1 MKLICDIVSICLGY
15 NYSMS
20 IFLTDLTTKE
30 VTELVSSL
38 GEPPYRAKQLLAW
51 VYQRL
56 AVSLDEMTD
65 LPQSFRRKLAGQLNL
80 HSLTPAHEVQS
91 RDGTVKVLFRLHDGN
106 TVETALM
113 SYPVGH
119 NRQGRLSH
127 QSNSGLVAQA
137 SAPVGKTKSYR
148 YTICVSIQVG
158 CPIGC
163 PFCATGQQGF
173 ERNLTPGEIIDQVLY
188 FARYLQDKSNG
199 REGERIDNIVFMGMG
214 EPLANYDALWQA
226 IEMLNSPDGFG
237 LSARSMTIST
247 SGLIAGIKRLS
258 GEKLQ
263 VGLAVSLHAADDNLR
278 DKLVPV
284 NKKYPLE
291 DLIPVCRRYFDRT
304 RRRVSFEYALFN
316 GINDSLSQAQS
327 LADLI
332 QGMNCHVNLI
342 AANSTANQT
351 LQPSPR
357 SQVLAFKRAL
367 KDRGINCTLRQ
378 SRGQD
383 IDAGCGQLR
392 SRFFTQTNL

>member
-1 MKLICDIVSICLGY
+1 MP
-15 NYSMS
+15 
-20 IFLTDLTTKE
+20 IFLTDLNIEE
-30 VTELVSSL
+30 VTELVTSL
-38 GEPPYRAKQLLAW
+38 GEPAYRARQLLAW
-51 VYQRL
+51 VYQKL

-65 LPQSFRRKLAGQLNL
+65 LPQSFRSKLAEQVTL
-80 HSLTPAHEVQS
+80 HTLTPVHEVKAK
-91 RDGTVKVLFRLHDGN
+91 DGTVKVLFRLHDGK

-113 SYPVGH
+113 KF
-119 NRQGRLSH
+119 
-127 QSNSGLVAQA
+127 VAQA
-137 SAPVGKTKSYR
+137 SAPVGKKTEQSSAPVGKTKSYR
-148 YTICVSIQVG
+148 YTVCVSTQVG

-188 FARYLQDKSNG
+188 FARYLRDPSNG

-214 EPLANYDALWQA
+214 EPLSNYDALWQA

-247 SGLIAGIKRLS
+247 AGLIPGIKRLS

-263 VGLAVSLHAADDNLR
+263 VGLAISLHAAENQLR

-291 DLIPVCRRYFDRT
+291 ELIPACRRYFDRT
-304 RRRVSFEYALFN
+304 GRRVSFEYALFS
-316 GINDSLSQAQS
+316 GVNDSLSQAQS

-342 AANSTANQT
+342 SANSTANQT
-351 LQPSPR
+351 LQPTPR
-357 SQVLAFKRAL
+357 SQVLAFQQAL

-392 SRFFTQTNL
+392 SRFLTQKSR

>member
-1 MKLICDIVSICLGY
+1 MP
-15 NYSMS
+15 
-20 IFLTDLTTKE
+20 IFLTDLNIEE
-30 VTELVSSL
+30 VKALVTSL
-38 GEPPYRAKQLLAW
+38 GEPAYRAKQLLTW
-51 VYQRL
+51 VYQKL
-56 AVSLDEMTD
+56 AVSPDEMTD
-65 LPQSFRRKLAGQLNL
+65 LPQSFRRKLAGQVTL
-80 HSLTPAHEVQS
+80 HTLTPVHEVKAK
-91 RDGTVKVLFRLHDGN
+91 DGTVKVLFRLHDGK

-113 SYPVGH
+113 KF
-119 NRQGRLSH
+119 
-127 QSNSGLVAQA
+127 VAQA
-137 SAPVGKTKSYR
+137 PVPVGKKTAQSSVSVKKTKSYR
-148 YTICVSIQVG
+148 YTVCVSTQVG

-188 FARYLQDKSNG
+188 FARYLQDKDNG
-199 REGERIDNIVFMGMG
+199 RAGERIDNIVFMGMG
-214 EPLANYDALWQA
+214 EPLANYNALWQA

-237 LSARSMTIST
+237 LSARSVTIST
-247 SGLIAGIKRLS
+247 AGIVPGIKRLS

-263 VGLAVSLHAADDNLR
+263 VGLAISLHVADNKLR

-291 DLIPVCRRYFDRT
+291 ELIPACREYFDKT
-304 RRRVSFEYALFN
+304 GRRVSFEYALFD
-316 GINDSLSQAQS
+316 GVNDSLSQAQS
-327 LADLI
+327 LAALI

-342 AANSTANQT
+342 TANSTTNQT

-357 SQVLAFKRAL
+357 SQVLAFQTAL

-392 SRFFTQTNL
+392 SRFLT

>member
-1 MKLICDIVSICLGY
+1 MP
-15 NYSMS
+15 
-20 IFLTDLTTKE
+20 IFLTDLNIKE
-30 VTELVSSL
+30 VQKLVVSL
-38 GEPPYRAKQLLAW
+38 GAPVYRARQLLVW
-51 VYQRL
+51 VYQKL

-65 LPQSFRRKLAGQLNL
+65 LPQSFRGKLAAQVTL
-80 HSLTPAHEVQS
+80 HTLTPAHEVTAK
-91 RDGTVKVLFRLHDGN
+91 DGTVKVLFSLHDGK

-113 SYPVGH
+113 KF
-119 NRQGRLSH
+119 
-127 QSNSGLVAQA
+127 VAQA
-137 SAPVGKTKSYR
+137 SAPVGKIKSYR
-148 YTICVSIQVG
+148 YTVCLSTQVG

-226 IEMLNSPDGFG
+226 IERLNLPDGFN

-247 SGLIAGIKRLS
+247 AGLIPGIKRLS
-258 GEKLQ
+258 GEKMQ
-263 VGLAVSLHAADDNLR
+263 VGLAISLHAPDNKLR

-291 DLIPVCRRYFDRT
+291 ELIPACQEYFNRT
-304 RRRVSFEYALFN
+304 GRRVSFEYALFN
-316 GINDSLSQAQS
+316 GVNDSLSQAKL
-327 LADLI
+327 LAELI

-351 LQPSPR
+351 LRPSPR
-357 SQVLAFKRAL
+357 SQVLDFQQEL
-367 KDRGINCTLRQ
+367 KTRGINCTLRQ

-392 SRFFTQTNL
+392 SRFLIQHIQ